1 MIQTSAALFNKLL
14 IILYINKIARGV
26 NMTDDRKIHF
36 LINTFYFLTVASIVY
51 FALKL
56 AVEYLLPFV
65 IGFIITAMIQP
76 IVMKISKRYKIKND
90 VLSVAMVILIYV
102 TLALLTCFL
111 GYKIYIQLVAFAKN
125 LPNYILS
132 MTDLASKTNDKFLRI
147 FDDMPDDFKD
157 KISTFPDIILK
168 SLTDKFRNMMSA
180 IVGGIAKGMP
190 AAVVTIIIT
199 LVASV
204 FIAKDYNTFLEF
216 TKSILDENHIIFLGN
231 MKEMLYKNVI
241 KILRGYLTLMFI
253 TFIELSVCLLFL
265 RVDYAIAVAALISLV
280 DILPVLG
287 TGSVMIPWAIIKI
300 LSGDINFAVSL
311 IVIYV
316 IISIVRNILEPKII
330 GKQMGLHPLVTLI
343 AMFLGLK
350 IFGIIGMFI
359 LPILLIILN
368 NLFLAKRA
376 VNSDNMSKN

>member
-1 MIQTSAALFNKLL
+1 LIQTSAALFNKLL

-316 IISIVRNILEPKII
+316 IITIVRNILEPKII